1 MKFREVKVVYVGGV
15 WIMCLGNICKFM
27 YLKLE
32 YFCICLNYCLKI
44 FICDSSVLLFINNNN
59 FKIYVLKF
67 FKFDM
72 SGLGY

>member
-32 YFCICLNYCLKI
+32 YLCICLNYCFVI
-44 FICDSSVLLFINNNN
+44 VVFCYLLIIIIL
-59 FKIYVLKF
+59 KIYVLKF